1 MSLVLSLQGRG
12 SAPIR
17 GGTQASLWP
26 TRGLV
31 PVHVTL
37 FLSNFFFLWFGR
49 GRGLGALRLRP
60 HRVPEFEKKVT
71 LAPRCAASLP
81 GLRLDLNKIK
91 KWGKVPH
98 FSSTHP
104 TDSTTTKKK
113 RRQQLQGPKP
123 PLWNS
128 LWADHPLFFSLLR
141 LVLCGVHHHRRPKA
155 ARTSWAAILKV
166 HATQDAG
173 PFISRGEGGGTLG
186 SHDAVVLKGRRQSR
200 SDPYSGSGKKQN
212 HAGTEYAR
220 VASFDE
226 ATLIPQRGGGW

>member
-123 PLWNS
+123 PLRNS
-128 LWADHPLFFSLLR
+128 LWADHPLFFPFCVLFFVGSTTTAGQRQLAHPGPPFLR
-141 LVLCGVHHHRRPKA
+141 CMRLRMP
-155 ARTSWAAILKV
+155 ARSF
-166 HATQDAG
+166 
-173 PFISRGEGGGTLG
+173 PEERGGGTLG

-200 SDPYSGSGKKQN
+200 SDPYSGSGKK
-212 HAGTEYAR
+212 TEPR
-220 VASFDE
+220 WD
-226 ATLIPQRGGGW
+226 